1 MSFGVKH
8 ERLVPALPP
17 LSSAAASMDGPRAAR
32 LMHAFVPVEDVPF
45 QEVVGEQERAGNPL
59 WVGHD
64 RGKRQSRM

>member
-45 QEVVGEQERAGNPL
+45 QEVVGE
-59 WVGHD
+59 
-64 RGKRQSRM
+64 